1 MMPVSIPLCA
11 LIGWLNGVVVG
22 FFFGAFQLQGCC
34 SAFSTAQIMW
44 IALVLAG
51 LAMLASLFVLC
62 VLRKFTFGSVLL
74 PVFLNSVIVAVVVV
88 VALRA
93 IGMSEWSIVV
103 GVVVGA
109 VIGFLIGWLLCFLCD
124 RRFLAAGG

>member
-1 MMPVSIPLCA
+1 MIAIPIPLCA

-22 FFFGAFQLQGCC
+22 FFFGAFQVQGCC
-34 SAFSTAQIMW
+34 TALTTAQIMW

-62 VLRKFTFGSVLL
+62 VLRGFTFTSVLL
-74 PVFLNSVIVAVVVV
+74 PVFINAVIVAVAVVFV
-88 VALRA
+88 LRA
-93 IGMSEWSIVV
+93 IGMSEWSILV
-103 GVVVGA
+103 GVVIGA
-109 VIGFLIGWLLCFLCD
+109 VIGLLIGWLLCFLCD